1 MIKGMEQ
8 ASSSDAIRA
17 SLKSWR
23 RRSEALAAERDQL
36 VTSAT
41 EGGLIKEEIHQ
52 LTGLG
57 RSTID
62 RILVKRGEKNS
73 GR

>member
-8 ASSSDAIRA
+8 ASSPDAIRA

-23 RRSEALAAERDQL
+23 RRGETHAAERDLL
-36 VTSAT
+36 VISAADA
-41 EGGLIKEEIHQ
+41 GLIKEEIHQ

-62 RILVKRGEKNS
+62 RILGKRGE
-73 GR
+73 GRR